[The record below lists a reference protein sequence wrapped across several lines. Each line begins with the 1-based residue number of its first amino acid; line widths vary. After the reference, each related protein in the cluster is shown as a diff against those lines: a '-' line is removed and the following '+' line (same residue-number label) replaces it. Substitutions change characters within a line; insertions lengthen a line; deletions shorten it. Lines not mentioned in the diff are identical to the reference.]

1 MLRSLFNDVRL
12 AARSLARSPGFTLAT
27 IVTIALGVGVN
38 TGIFSIVNGV
48 LFRDIPAPDA
58 HELVS
63 MHQSIEGAPDRTGAV
78 GLGLFSTAE
87 YQAYRER
94 SQTLSIMG
102 HSAPA
107 SAMLG
112 GESPRQTNGLLVT
125 CGYFDVLEQ
134 PPAIGRG
141 LVERDCASGADPVVV
156 LGHELW
162 TTAFAADPSVVGRTI
177 ELNRQLFTV
186 AGVAPRGVYGGMFR
200 AGFFAPVAAQRF
212 LAPEANEFASDQA
225 SWLFLLGRRND
236 GVSLDEARAEL
247 AVIAAQIDS
256 REPGRSTAL
265 RVERAKPLTV
275 PPFVRGAAMGAGA
288 VVMAAFGLILAIACA
303 NVANLLL
310 ARGTTKGK
318 EIAVRLSLGASRA
331 RVVRELLVESALL
344 SIVGGALG
352 SVLALWSFEALLAV
366 ALPTILPAGL
376 PMLALDVSPDV
387 RVLSLTLALT
397 FGTGLLFGLAPAL
410 QVSKPDLSSV
420 MKQDSSGTGGR
431 RGGRLQAALVGA
443 QVALCMLLMA
453 GAGLLLRGLYA
464 AHSVDPGFAYR
475 DVSVLSY
482 DYVDD
487 TGHEGDAA
495 FWQRLRDEIAA
506 LPGVDAAAYATR
518 EPLGDDSG
526 YTQIR
531 LPSDGES
538 EPRLAAVNG
547 VGPDYFAAVGL
558 SIVGGRAFTATDLD
572 NGARV
577 AIVSETTARNLW
589 PGGDPIGRTF
599 LQRVG
604 RDQETELQV
613 VGVVND
619 AEVVSLGRIDP
630 YYAYE
635 PVRQAE
641 KLIVRSHLGAAA
653 IAAAIRGVVRRLDP
667 SLPVPVYPL
676 EANLARWQAVSGLVT
691 ALAAALGGL
700 ALVLAAVGIYGVVAY
715 FVSQRFREIG
725 IRVALGAGR
734 ASVLGMILRRTLRP
748 VVAGATLGV
757 AAALAASG
765 ILTGVL
771 FGVSP
776 LDPAG
781 LIGAVLFVLGVAL
794 AAASLAAR
802 RATHV
807 DPMVT
812 LRYE

>member
-1 MLRSLFNDVRL
+1 MLSSLFNDVRL
-12 AARSLARSPGFTLAT
+12 AARSLARSPGFTVAT

-38 TGIFSIVNGV
+38 TGIFSIVNGA

-63 MHQSIEGAPDRTGAV
+63 MDQSIEGAPDRTGAV

-212 LAPEANEFASDQA
+212 LAPEANEFESDQA

-247 AVIAAQIDS
+247 DVIAAQIDS
-256 REPGRSTAL
+256 QEPGRSTAL

-288 VVMAAFGLILAIACA
+288 VVMAAFGLILADSVRERRESPARA
-303 NVANLLL
+303 RHDEGQRDRRAPVARREPRARRSRAARRKRAALDRGRRARLRAGALVVRGAARRRAADDL
-310 ARGTTKGK
+310 ARR
-318 EIAVRLSLGASRA
+318 AADARA
-331 RVVRELLVESALL
+331 RREPRRPR
-344 SIVGGALG
+344 
-352 SVLALWSFEALLAV
+352 AV
-366 ALPTILPAGL
+366 P
-376 PMLALDVSPDV
+376 
-387 RVLSLTLALT
+387 TLALT

-420 MKQDSSGTGGR
+420 MKQDSSGIGGR

-453 GAGLLLRGLYA
+453 GAGLLLRGLYS

-538 EPRLAAVNG
+538 EPRLAAMNG

-558 SIVGGRAFTATDLD
+558 SIVSGRAFTRTISTTVRASRSSAKPRRATS
-572 NGARV
+572 GPAAIRSAGRSCSASVAARKRSFKSS
-577 AIVSETTARNLW
+577 ASSTTRKSSRS
-589 PGGDPIGRTF
+589 DRSIRT
-599 LQRVG
+599 
-604 RDQETELQV
+604 
-613 VGVVND
+613 
-619 AEVVSLGRIDP
+619 I
-630 YYAYE
+630 AYE

-641 KLIVRSHLGAAA
+641 KLVVRSRLGAAA
-653 IAAAIRGVVRRLDP
+653 TAAAIRGVVRKLDP

-676 EANLARWQAVSGLVT
+676 EANLARWQAVSGLVA

-715 FVSQRFREIG
+715 FVSRRFREIG

-748 VVAGATLGV
+748 VVAGAALGA

-776 LDPAG
+776 LDPAA

>member
-1 MLRSLFNDVRL
+1 
-12 AARSLARSPGFTLAT
+12 
-27 IVTIALGVGVN
+27 
-38 TGIFSIVNGV
+38 
-48 LFRDIPAPDA
+48 
-58 HELVS
+58 
-63 MHQSIEGAPDRTGAV
+63 
-78 GLGLFSTAE
+78 
-87 YQAYRER
+87 
-94 SQTLSIMG
+94 
-102 HSAPA
+102 
-107 SAMLG
+107 
-112 GESPRQTNGLLVT
+112 
-125 CGYFDVLEQ
+125 
-134 PPAIGRG
+134 
-141 LVERDCASGADPVVV
+141 
-156 LGHELW
+156 
-162 TTAFAADPSVVGRTI
+162 
-177 ELNRQLFTV
+177 
-186 AGVAPRGVYGGMFR
+186 
-200 AGFFAPVAAQRF
+200 
-212 LAPEANEFASDQA
+212 
-225 SWLFLLGRRND
+225 
-236 GVSLDEARAEL
+236 
-247 AVIAAQIDS
+247 
-256 REPGRSTAL
+256 
-265 RVERAKPLTV
+265 
-275 PPFVRGAAMGAGA
+275 
-288 VVMAAFGLILAIACA
+288 
-303 NVANLLL
+303 
-310 ARGTTKGK
+310 
-318 EIAVRLSLGASRA
+318 
-331 RVVRELLVESALL
+331 
-344 SIVGGALG
+344 
-352 SVLALWSFEALLAV
+352 
-366 ALPTILPAGL
+366 
-376 PMLALDVSPDV
+376 
-387 RVLSLTLALT
+387 
-397 FGTGLLFGLAPAL
+397 
-410 QVSKPDLSSV
+410 
-420 MKQDSSGTGGR
+420 
-431 RGGRLQAALVGA
+431 
-443 QVALCMLLMA
+443 LLMA
-453 GAGLLLRGLYA
+453 GAGLLLRGLYS

-538 EPRLAAVNG
+538 EQRLAAVNG

-558 SIVGGRAFTATDLD
+558 SVVGGRAFTANDLD
-572 NGARV
+572 SGARV
-577 AIVSETTARNLW
+577 AIVGETTARNLW

-613 VGVVND
+613 VGVVKD
-619 AEVVSLGRIDP
+619 AQVVSLGQIDP

-635 PVRQAE
+635 PVRLAE
-641 KLIVRSHLGAAA
+641 KLVVRSRLGAAA
-653 IAAAIRGVVRRLDP
+653 TAAAIRGVVRKLDP
-667 SLPVPVYPL
+667 SLPAPVYPL
-676 EANLARWQAVSGLVT
+676 EANLARWQSVSGIVA

-715 FVSQRFREIG
+715 FVSRRFREIG

-748 VVAGATLGV
+748 VIAGAALGA